1 MKPESSLSHSHG
13 LADKHYLELY
23 KSVPRPHNLNLQAK
37 YFNTR
42 CGKLT
47 SFFELSSLKR
57 RGAPNGWAWSRSREG
72 ILKLCDV
79 VVQ

>member
-1 MKPESSLSHSHG
+1 LLSLFHDFAQHSG
-13 LADKHYLELY
+13 DEIATY
-23 KSVPRPHNLNLQAK
+23 
-37 YFNTR
+37 TR

-47 SFFELSSLKR
+47 SFFELSGLKR
-57 RGAPNGWAWSRSREG
+57 RGTPGGWAWSRSREE

>member
-1 MKPESSLSHSHG
+1 LFVCFVFRGSLLPEPFNSSFHLPTPIT
-13 LADKHYLELY
+13 K
-23 KSVPRPHNLNLQAK
+23 
-37 YFNTR
+37 

-47 SFFELSSLKR
+47 SFFELSGLKR
-57 RGAPNGWAWSRSREG
+57 RGAPGGWSWSRSREG